1 MDYLITDIGQYTVSV
16 LNGMKEHRT
25 VSMMFLLVAALILI
39 FLKQKAAD
47 RILLSVLVIY
57 LYLIFLSTVLMR
69 SNSGAH
75 EAMLVPFWSYREAI
89 SKPYFRYEI
98 LENIL
103 LFVPAGLLLKLYNRN
118 NRRKQS
124 FFNSMIFLILFSAG
138 IETLQYFLKVGLCEF
153 DDVFNNTLGGMAG
166 YGIASLVIKLVKSVS
181 EF

>member
-1 MDYLITDIGQYTVSV
+1 MDYLITDMGQYTVSV
-16 LNGMKEHRT
+16 LNGMKEHWT
-25 VSMMFLLVAALILI
+25 VSVMFILAAVHILI
-39 FLKQKAAD
+39 FSKQKVID

-57 LYLIFLSTVLMR
+57 LYLIFLSTILMR

-75 EAMLVPFWSYREAI
+75 KAMLQPFWSYREAI
-89 SKPYFRYEI
+89 SKPYFRFEI
-98 LENIL
+98 LENMI

-118 NRRKQS
+118 NGRKQS
-124 FFNSMIFLILFSAG
+124 FLRSMICLILFSAG

-166 YGIASLVIKLVKSVS
+166 YGIGSFAIKLAKSLR